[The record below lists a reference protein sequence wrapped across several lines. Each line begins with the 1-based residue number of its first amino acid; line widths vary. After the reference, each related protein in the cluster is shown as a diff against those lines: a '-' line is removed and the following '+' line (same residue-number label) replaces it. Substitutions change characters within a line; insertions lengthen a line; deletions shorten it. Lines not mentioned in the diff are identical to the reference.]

1 MSHPTVTVIVLNWCK
16 EEETTECLRSILGSE
31 YTNLSILLVDNGS
44 PDDSGERVR
53 AAFPGIGFLQTGKNL
68 GYASGNN
75 RGIERALESA
85 TDYILILNNDTVLD
99 PDAVSQLV
107 STAEEGDRK
116 VGGVVPKLLYY
127 DEPQRIWYAG
137 GAFSALHG
145 LGLHW
150 RQGDLDQPDLKE
162 SVKEVT
168 FMTGACCLIS
178 VRALRELGGFD
189 EDFFAYVEDADLSL
203 RMNKAG
209 YQMYY
214 QPEAR
219 VLHRSPPPGTPPSPF
234 QIRQRDLNRRRI
246 MSKHAT
252 LGQRLLFLAR
262 FAITRVLL
270 FLGYTFKGDLQR
282 ALAILHGLG
291 KN

>member
-1 MSHPTVTVIVLNWCK
+1 MSQPNVTVIVLNWCK
-16 EEETTECLRSILGSE
+16 EKETAECLQSLLSSE

-44 PDDSGERVR
+44 PDGSGARLR

-68 GYASGNN
+68 GYAGGNN
-75 RGIERALESA
+75 RWIEHARES
-85 TDYILILNNDTVLD
+85 DIEYVLILNIDTVLD
-99 PDAVSQLV
+99 LEAVNKLV
-107 STAEEGDRK
+107 STAEEGDGK
-116 VGGVVPKLLYY
+116 VGGVVPKLLYH

-150 RQGDLDQPDLKE
+150 CQGDLDQPNAKE
-162 SVKEVT
+162 SVREVT

-178 VRALRELGGFD
+178 VAALRELGGFD
-189 EDFFAYVEDADLSL
+189 ENFFAYVEDADLSL

-219 VLHRSPPPGTPPSPF
+219 VLHRSPLPGTPPSPF
-234 QIRQRDLNRRRI
+234 QIRQRDRNRRRI
-246 MSKHAT
+246 MSKHAS
-252 LGQRLLFLAR
+252 LGQRMLFLAR
-262 FAITRVLL
+262 FSITRALL

-282 ALAILHGLG
+282 AIAILQGLS
-291 KN
+291 KD